1 MSFLP
6 PAVVC
11 LLKNVLQK
19 RKGGGGGGGHGHSR
33 MAWISLKAGRDQLPM
48 TTWAKKVTF
57 YNQDEPSGRG

>member
-19 RKGGGGGGGHGHSR
+19 RKGGGGGGHGHSR